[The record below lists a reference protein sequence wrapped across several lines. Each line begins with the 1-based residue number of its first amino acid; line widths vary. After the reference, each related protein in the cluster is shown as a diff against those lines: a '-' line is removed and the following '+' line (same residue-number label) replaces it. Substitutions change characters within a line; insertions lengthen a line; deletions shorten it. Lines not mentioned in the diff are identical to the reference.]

1 MGIKRKI
8 KHVIKKHEEEGNDCE
23 GIDYKD
29 WDVDWDEEGI
39 AFYFKGQRTKC
50 YFLHKN
56 GHKEYLSLDM
66 EVVALN
72 EDEEEE
78 DCGPWSYHFLV
89 VSEDANQTYGEF
101 DSKEDGDEVFAH
113 AKSAMLEADRV
124 VKRLSYLNFLDYNKI
139 NKRIKKDKDIVEFKC
154 PKK

>member
-1 MGIKRKI
+1 MGIIRKK
-8 KHVIKKHEEEGNDCE
+8 KHTTKKHEEEGDECE

-29 WDVDWDEEGI
+29 WDVDWDDEGI
-39 AFYFKGQRTKC
+39 AFYFKGHKTKC

-66 EVVALN
+66 EVVSVHN
-72 EDEEEE
+72 EEDDEEES
-78 DCGPWSYHFLV
+78 CGPWSYHILV
-89 VSEDANQTYGEF
+89 VSEEAHQTYGEF
-101 DSKEDGDEVFAH
+101 DSEEDENKVFAH
-113 AKSAMLEADRV
+113 AKTAMMKAD
-124 VKRLSYLNFLDYNKI
+124 KKAEKLDFLDYNKI

>member
-8 KHVIKKHEEEGNDCE
+8 KHAIKKHEDEEVENDCE

-29 WDVDWDEEGI
+29 WDVDWDDEGI
-39 AFYFKGQRTKC
+39 AFYFKGQKTKC

-56 GHKEYLSLDM
+56 GDKEYLSLDM

-72 EDEEEE
+72 EDEEGD

-89 VSEDANQTYGEF
+89 VSEDGPGTYGEL
-101 DSKEDGDEVFAH
+101 DSKEDLDKVFSS
-113 AKSAMLEADRV
+113 AKTAMKEADR
-124 VKRLSYLNFLDYNKI
+124 KAEKLDFLDYNKI
-139 NKRIKKDKDIVEFKC
+139 NRRIKKDKDIVEFKC